1 MILLGLLGPSGSGRD
16 RIAKHL
22 VVAHGWAQYRMVGP
36 VREMLELIG
45 LLPESFTPGER
56 DKPVGPLPAPTT
68 LEKSLHAW
76 GLAAYPD
83 LWRAMA
89 SQQIRHQAA
98 LVVPNV
104 PGIVISDI
112 DEADADWV
120 RTNGGT
126 IWHTQSIIPEVDG
139 KGTIN
144 TDVKYHL
151 DDELML
157 LSNPGQDVG
166 PLVDNVLP
174 ETLARYVG
182 K

>member
-22 VVAHGWAQYRMVGP
+22 VVAHNWAQYRMTSP
-36 VREMLELIG
+36 VRVMLETLGFIPAQFKPHQRDMLIG
-45 LLPESFTPGER
+45 SLPTP
-56 DKPVGPLPAPTT
+56 AT
-68 LEKSLHAW
+68 LEKSLQAW
-76 GLAAYPD
+76 GVAAWPD
-83 LWRAMA
+83 LWRALA
-89 SQQIRHQAA
+89 SQFIRHQAT
-98 LVVPNV
+98 LIEPNV

-112 DEADADWV
+112 DESDADWV
-120 RTNGGT
+120 RNNGGT

-139 KGTIN
+139 KGRIN

-151 DDELML
+151 DDEQML

-174 ETLARYVG
+174 ETLARYVV